1 MWNLQKEAQFVLKQI
16 QDLGIEIENI
26 RSFSIHPRRNM
37 KRLWGLCKHIEP
49 GVHEILINA
58 RLLSG
63 DVDIHILRT
72 LIAHEIL
79 HAAKGAIG
87 HGKEWKRLGKI
98 VENAYG
104 YKIQTYI
111 PKEQWDEVKS
121 HETLPKDSGET
132 RIGIPEGFK
141 LDVGDYIQHKT
152 FGDGV
157 VIGITPMGNDAIVN
171 INFVCGG
178 MRQLM
183 LKASAV
189 HIKITKS
196 EQE

>member
-1 MWNLQKEAQFVLKQI
+1 MWNLQVEAQFVLKQI
-16 QDLGIEIENI
+16 RDLGIELHTI
-26 RSFSIHPRRNM
+26 RSFYVNPRRKL
-37 KRLWGLCKHIEP
+37 KRLWGYCKLVEP
-49 GVHEILINA
+49 GVFDIWINA

-189 HIKITKS
+189 HIKIIKS

>member
-1 MWNLQKEAQFVLKQI
+1 MWNLEKEAQFVLSQI
-16 QDLGIEIENI
+16 KELGIELYPI
-26 RSFSIHPRRNM
+26 RSFSLHPRR
-37 KRLWGLCKHIEP
+37 KLRKWGDCGYIEK
-49 GVHEILINA
+49 GVCEVRINA
-58 RLLSG
+58 RLISG
-63 DVDIHILRT
+63 DVDIKILRT
-72 LIAHEIL
+72 VIAHEIL
-79 HAAKGAIG
+79 HAAPGCMN
-87 HGKEWKRLGKI
+87 HGKKWHQLGKL
-98 VENAYG
+98 VEDAYG
-104 YKIQTYI
+104 YKIQTYVA
-111 PKEQWDEVKS
+111 QDDLDEVRS
-121 HETLPKDSGET
+121 HETLPIDSGET

-189 HIKITKS
+189 HIKIIKS